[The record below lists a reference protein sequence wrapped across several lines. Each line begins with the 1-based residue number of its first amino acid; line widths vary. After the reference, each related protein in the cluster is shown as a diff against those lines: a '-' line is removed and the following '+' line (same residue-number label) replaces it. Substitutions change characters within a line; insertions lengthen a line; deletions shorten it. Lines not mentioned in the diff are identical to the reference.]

1 VAAIRYAIGALLLT
15 LGRKLFWLFVAA
27 TGFAL
32 GLALATRLFG
42 HRPEWVAL
50 LIALALGAI
59 GALLALFVQRLAIRA
74 AGFFAGAFLANS
86 LAGALKLGHS
96 PWFWVAVAAG
106 GILGAV
112 LTSTVF
118 DWALVGLSSLA
129 GASLIVE
136 GLRLPQ
142 GASFAVWLALVLL
155 GVIIQ
160 FGLMRKKKK

>member
-1 VAAIRYAIGALLLT
+1 MRYVVGTLLLA

-32 GLALATRLFG
+32 GLALAARLLG
-42 HRPEWVAL
+42 DRPEWVVLLVAL
-50 LIALALGAI
+50 VLGAI
-59 GALLALFVQRLAIRA
+59 GALLALFVQRLAIGA
-74 AGFFAGAFLANS
+74 AGLFAGAFLANS
-86 LAGALKLGHS
+86 LAGALNLSHS

-112 LTSTVF
+112 LTSIVF

-142 GASFAVWLALVLL
+142 GASFAVWLALVVL
-155 GVIIQ
+155 GVVIQ
-160 FGLMRKKKK
+160 AGLMRKRKK